1 MTSSQT
7 IYPGMRGTIPN
18 PYPPTSSMAL
28 HPQQPLGFLNVRN
41 QVQTGQ
47 VSFITSPGI
56 FPNNQLGRDV
66 PTVNP
71 APGAA
76 TSNVKDAAIA
86 LGVIQ
91 ITIGLMHIGFGVVL
105 GLLSTSYY
113 MSWAFSSIAFVGGY
127 PFWGGVFVSRLLE
140 HLSLCRMDVPSLFTA
155 RDIPRRKQGTCH
167 SQICLCLQFI
177 ASGSLSIS
185 AFKKFSHCLVKSTLI
200 TNIFST
206 VSSFVGVIL
215 FLFDLNINGH
225 HYQNYWMVL
234 SGRGIAGVLAI
245 FSLLEFSIAWAT
257 VYFAYQTILYGKRS
271 VPDAPNVYTANPLM
285 QESSPASPIYDN
297 IPDYA
302 PRQ

>member
-1 MTSSQT
+1 MASSQT
-7 IYPGMRGTIPN
+7 VYPGMCGTIPN

-86 LGVIQ
+86 LGGVQ

-105 GLLSTSYY
+105 GLLSPYYY
-113 MSWAFSSIAFVGGY
+113 MTWAFSSIAFIGGY
-127 PFWGGVFVSRLLE
+127 PFWGGVF
-140 HLSLCRMDVPSLFTA
+140 
-155 RDIPRRKQGTCH
+155 
-167 SQICLCLQFI
+167 FI

-185 AFKKFSHCLVKSTLI
+185 AFKKFSHCLVRSTLI
-200 TNIFST
+200 INIFST
-206 VSSFVGVIL
+206 ISAFVGVIL

-257 VYFAYQTILYGKRS
+257 VYFAYQTILHDKRS
-271 VPDAPNVYTANPLM
+271 VPDAPNVYTANPWM
-285 QESSPASPIYDN
+285 QASSPASPIYDN

>member
-7 IYPGMRGTIPN
+7 TYPGMHGIPN

-28 HPQQPLGFLNVRN
+28 HPQQPLGFFNVRN

-56 FPNNQLGRDV
+56 FPNNQLGRESV

-76 TSNVKDAAIA
+76 TSKDAAMA
-86 LGVIQ
+86 LGGVQ

-105 GLLSTSYY
+105 GLLSNYYY
-113 MSWAFSSIAFVGGY
+113 MTWAFSSIAFIGGY
-127 PFWGGVFVSRLLE
+127 PFWGGVF
-140 HLSLCRMDVPSLFTA
+140 
-155 RDIPRRKQGTCH
+155 
-167 SQICLCLQFI
+167 FI

-185 AFKKFSHCLVKSTLI
+185 AFKRLSHCLVKSTLI
-200 TNIFST
+200 INIFST
-206 VSSFVGVIL
+206 IFAFVGVLL
-215 FLFDLNINGH
+215 FLCDLNINGYN
-225 HYQNYWMVL
+225 YQDYWMVL

-257 VYFAYQTILYGKRS
+257 AYFAYQTILQGNRS
-271 VPDAPNVYTANPLM
+271 VLVAPTVHVANPLM
-285 QESSPASPIYDN
+285 QEPSPAPPIYSN
-297 IPDYA
+297 ISDYA
-302 PRQ
+302 PTQ